1 MIDSIKAVNFQS
13 LKNVE
18 LEFGKFT
25 VIVGESS
32 SGKSAVTRA
41 LKAVV
46 SNALNSDY
54 ITRGT
59 KKSSVSVKTEQYVV
73 TIERELGDSSAYK
86 IIEAGREKP
95 RFARL
100 NRQVPTQVT
109 EALGISPISKEVAS
123 INFAGQFDT
132 PYLLTEGASSVAT
145 VLGELTNVST
155 IFSAVKEANR
165 RAKAASS
172 LINLRKKD
180 EADLVEDLKK
190 YLNISQVAKDVTSA
204 EQLMAEC
211 MELQADINTLTMLLE
226 RLERAKRARDSFI
239 EITEPPD
246 LASLL
251 EAEKTFNTYTQI
263 LRAVAAQKTFQKQYA
278 TMLQEATA
286 EFSAAEQE
294 LHELLVATGTCP
306 TCNQDIH

>member
-1 MIDSIKAVNFQS
+1 VNFQS
-13 LKNVE
+13 LRNVE

-41 LKAVV
+41 MRAVT

-54 ITRGT
+54 ITRGA
-59 KKSSVSVKTEQYVV
+59 KKASVSLRTEEFVV
-73 TIERELGDSSAYK
+73 TIERESGDSSAYK
-86 IIEAGREKP
+86 IVEAGREKP

-100 NRQVPTQVT
+100 NRQVPSQVT
-109 EALGISPISKEVAS
+109 EALGIAPSSKEVTS

-132 PYLLTEGASSVAT
+132 PYLLTEGASSVAA

-155 IFSAVKEANR
+155 IFAAVKEANR

-180 EADLVEDLKK
+180 EASLLDDLKRFV
-190 YLNISQVAKDVTSA
+190 NIGQVAKEVSRA

-211 MELQADINTLTMLLE
+211 LEVQAEAAALANLLA
-226 RLERAKRARDSFI
+226 RLEAADRARESFVDI
-239 EITEPPD
+239 SELPD
-246 LASLL
+246 LDSLL
-251 EAEKTFNTYTQI
+251 
-263 LRAVAAQKTFQKQYA
+263 AAQKKLNSYAQVLRSVAASQKAAQQF
-278 TMLQEATA
+278 LQQSQDNTTLIA
-286 EFSAAEQE
+286 ETEEQ
-294 LHELLVATGTCP
+294 LHKLLIDAGKCP
-306 TCNQDIH
+306 TCNQDIVK